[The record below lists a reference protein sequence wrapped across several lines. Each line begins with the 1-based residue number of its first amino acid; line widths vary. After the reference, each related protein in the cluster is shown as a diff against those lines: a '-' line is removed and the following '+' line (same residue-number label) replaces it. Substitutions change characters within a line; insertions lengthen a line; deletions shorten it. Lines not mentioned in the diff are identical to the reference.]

1 MHSPQPTTADTGWQ
15 ASPPVPDALPLQP
28 FRLAPGA
35 TQLLVRLPPPG
46 PEAAPQQRGAQR
58 RQAEHHLGR
67 RCAAQLL
74 AQLGAADTTVGINAD
89 RSPRWPRHVVGSITH
104 SRTLV
109 AVALAR
115 QSQVRAIGID
125 AEPVVAAADLE
136 AIEHLCLT
144 PQERQALDQQG
155 QLPRHVAVTAI
166 FSAKEALY
174 KCLFPLVQRY
184 FDFQCALID
193 LTGMT
198 DGVIHGRLLH
208 TLSPEFYAGYT
219 ITGSYHGQ
227 LDHAFTA
234 FCLPPPVVNR
244 FGPYAIVRA

>member
-1 MHSPQPTTADTGWQ
+1 MHSPRPTTADTDWH
-15 ASPPVPDALPLQP
+15 ASLPVPGALPLQP

-35 TQLLVRLPPPG
+35 DQLLVRLPPPG
-46 PEAAPQQRGAQR
+46 LDAAAHRRGAQR

-67 RCAAQLL
+67 RCAARLL
-74 AQLGAADTTVGINAD
+74 VQLGAADTTVGINAD

-125 AEPVVAAADLE
+125 AEPIVAAADLE

-144 PQERQALDQQG
+144 PRERQTLEEQS
-155 QLPRHVAVTAI
+155 QLPRHMAVTAI

-174 KCLFPLVQRY
+174 KCLYPLVQRY
-184 FDFQCALID
+184 FDFQCAQID
-193 LTGMT
+193 LTGMA
-198 DGVIHGRLLH
+198 DGVIHARLLH
-208 TLSPEFYAGYT
+208 TLSPEFCAGYT
-219 ITGSYHGQ
+219 ITGSYLGQ
-227 LDHAFTA
+227 LDHTFTA
-234 FCLPPPVVNR
+234 FCLTW
-244 FGPYAIVRA
+244 